1 MPITPSSAATSLLC
15 SLMRRYNITSHDC
28 ARVR

>member
-15 SLMRRYNITSHDC
+15 SLMRRYNITPHDC
-28 ARVR
+28 ARVL